1 MSVHVSQS
9 ASFSEWY
16 ISHMCW
22 IRFMHLPRATQT
34 SLPMVVN
41 LQHPLPWVQG
51 SAMAETPYEAK
62 LKVSQCVWLFATPWA
77 VACPIP
83 VHEILQERILEWVA
97 ISFSRGSSRSRDWT
111 WVFCTAGRFFT
122 VWTTRSQKYFF
133 CSPVLPCVGFPDSS
147 GGNESTCNAGD
158 WVWSLGWEDLLEKG
172 KATHSRILA
181 WRILWTV

>member
-34 SLPMVVN
+34 PLPMVGN
-41 LQHPLPWVQG
+41 PQHPLPWVQG

-77 VACPIP
+77 VACQIP

-97 ISFSRGSSRSRDWT
+97 ISFSRGFSQPRGRTQVSHIADGFFSIWASREAQEYWHEKPILPPGIFLTQGSNLCLLHFRQILYQLNNQ
-111 WVFCTAGRFFT
+111 GRPKT
-122 VWTTRSQKYFF
+122 GLTRS
-133 CSPVLPCVGFPDSS
+133 
-147 GGNESTCNAGD
+147 
-158 WVWSLGWEDLLEKG
+158 
-172 KATHSRILA
+172 
-181 WRILWTV
+181 